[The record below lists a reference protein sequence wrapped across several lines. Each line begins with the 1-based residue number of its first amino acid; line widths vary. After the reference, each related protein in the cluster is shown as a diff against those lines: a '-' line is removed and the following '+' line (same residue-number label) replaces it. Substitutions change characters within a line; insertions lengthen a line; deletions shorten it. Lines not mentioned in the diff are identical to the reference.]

1 MSYIPT
7 CSLWHPK
14 GHMRGEL
21 SGVIIGLRIACT
33 GASDAAQEELSLM
46 LGVINDYSFTVYFCV
61 LE

>member
-1 MSYIPT
+1 
-7 CSLWHPK
+7 
-14 GHMRGEL
+14 MRGEL